1 MKDSLT
7 FEEVPEILD
16 SSVNKPFKEY
26 KVMVIDDDD
35 DVRGLLESQLGKYF
49 TISTAAN
56 GAEGLEKLGDEQPD
70 IVVCDVMMPEMDGF
84 EFTKRLK
91 SNFNIS
97 HIPVIL
103 LTAYSSEEHQLKG
116 IRAGADSYI
125 TKPFSVKYLLMR
137 IVKLIEQREKLQRK
151 FETEPGALQPF
162 INTTDRD
169 KAFMKKLDAVIEK
182 NMGDAE
188 FKLET
193 YASVIGIGRTT
204 FYGKLKSIVGCAPN
218 EYVRILRMKKAAELL
233 LTTDLNI
240 AEIGF
245 QVGINDPF
253 YFSRCFK
260 KSFGKS
266 PLQYRKEPVKTEV
279 DTDMKSCIVMSLYKF
294 NFEKEPF
301 LVVTSIL
308 INHSTDFI
316 EVYTFLAKE
325 YSLSRLRYRSLDVV
339 ADYNLHFAKQFPNDT

>member
-1 MKDSLT
+1 
-7 FEEVPEILD
+7 
-16 SSVNKPFKEY
+16 
-26 KVMVIDDDD
+26 MVIDDDD
-35 DVRGLLESQLGKYF
+35 DVRGLLETQLGKYF
-49 TISTAAN
+49 TISTAVN
-56 GAEGLEKLGDEQPD
+56 GAEGLEKLSDEQPD

-91 SNFNIS
+91 GNFNIS

-151 FETEPGALQPF
+151 FASEPGTLQPF

-169 KAFMKKLDAVIEK
+169 KAFIDKLHTIIEK

-193 YASVIGIGRTT
+193 YASSLGIGRTT
-204 FYGKLKSIVGCAPN
+204 FYGKLKGIVGCSPN

-240 AEIGF
+240 SEIGF

-253 YFSRCFK
+253 YFSKCFK
-260 KSFGKS
+260 ASFGKS
-266 PLQYRKEPVKTEV
+266 PSQYRKDPVK
-279 DTDMKSCIVMSLYKF
+279 
-294 NFEKEPF
+294 KEPE
-301 LVVTSIL
+301 T
-308 INHSTDFI
+308 
-316 EVYTFLAKE
+316 EG
-325 YSLSRLRYRSLDVV
+325 
-339 ADYNLHFAKQFPNDT
+339 